1 MNHLMKKQKDTKAR
15 LVSNSS
21 RKLSQKLFCHMI
33 SKWKA

>member
-1 MNHLMKKQKDTKAR
+1 MKKQKDTKAR

-21 RKLSQKLFCHMI
+21 RKLSQKLFCHMM